1 MRPASPP
8 PPSAKLRWQTLPG
21 ATPEH
26 RHRYRVTIIIVNHNG
41 WGHLDQALA
50 SLQQDNKTAY
60 EVIVVDNASSD
71 GSAEHVATCYPEVRL
86 IRSGKNLGFGA
97 ANNHAARQA
106 RGEYLA
112 FLNPDTKVETGWL
125 EPLIRALEVYP
136 RAGMVT
142 AQVLLMHT
150 PDQINTC
157 GNDMH
162 LTGFTLCRGAS
173 ARRESYA
180 ERAEVAAVSGA
191 AFAMRR
197 SLFEALGGFDES
209 FFLYMEDSDLSLRAR
224 LAGYRCLYV
233 PDSVVYHDYR
243 LHFGPQ
249 KTYYHER
256 NRYAMLLK
264 TFHWSTLLFMAPAL
278 ALGEIVAWGFVLLY
292 EPLRLGNKLRAYAW
306 VVRRWRQIMR
316 DRQQTQRLRRTSD
329 RDLLHSCTHKLDY
342 GQVCRGPASQ
352 VAGWV
357 FDPLFYLLCRLV
369 LGLVPWQGLGRGHQ
383 RLAAQSRGPDGR
395 C

>member
-1 MRPASPP
+1 MRPATPLPP
-8 PPSAKLRWQTLPG
+8 GTKLRWQTLPEP
-21 ATPEH
+21 TPEH
-26 RHRYRVTIIIVNHNG
+26 RPRCRATIIIVNHNG
-41 WGHLDQALA
+41 RGHLDQALA
-50 SLQQDNKTAY
+50 SLQQDHQPAY

-71 GSAEHVATCYPEVRL
+71 GSAEHIATRYPGVRL
-86 IRSGKNLGFGA
+86 IRSGTNLGFGA
-97 ANNHAARQA
+97 ANNQAARQA
-106 RGEYLA
+106 KGEYLA
-112 FLNPDTKVETGWL
+112 FLNPDTKAEAGWL
-125 EPLIRALEVYP
+125 EPLIRALEIYP

-150 PDQINTC
+150 PNRINTC

-173 ARRESYA
+173 ASRDSYA

-197 SLFEALGGFDES
+197 DLFQALGGFDES

-233 PDSVVYHDYR
+233 PESVVYHDYR
-243 LHFGPQ
+243 LRFGPQ

-264 TFHWSTLLFMAPAL
+264 TFSWSTLLFMAPAL
-278 ALGEIVAWGFVLLY
+278 ALGEIVAWGFVLLF

-306 VVRRWRQIMR
+306 IVRRWRQIMR
-316 DRQQTQRLRRTSD
+316 DRQQTQRLRRSSD
-329 RDLLHSCTHKLDY
+329 RDLLYACTHKLDY

-352 VAGWV
+352 IAAWV
-357 FDPLFYLLCRLV
+357 FDPLFYLLHRLV
-369 LGLVPWQGLGRGHQ
+369 LELLQWQGLGRGHQ
-383 RLAAQSRGPDGR
+383 RLTAQSRGPRGR
-395 C
+395 Y